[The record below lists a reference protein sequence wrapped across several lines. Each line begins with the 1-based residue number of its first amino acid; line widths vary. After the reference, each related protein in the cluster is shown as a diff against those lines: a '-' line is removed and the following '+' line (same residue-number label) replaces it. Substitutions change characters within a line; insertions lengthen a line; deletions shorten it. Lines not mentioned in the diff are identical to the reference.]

1 MFRAELT
8 LEGIKNIL
16 IPSWFP
22 HPEDGDPQKYI
33 IDMYIN
39 EDMQP
44 IITIESVD
52 DVD

>member
-16 IPSWFP
+16 IPNWFP
-22 HPEDGDPQKYI
+22 HPEDGDPHRYT
-33 IDMYIN
+33 IDMYID

-44 IITIESVD
+44 IIVIEEATD
-52 DVD
+52 AY